1 MPSRK
6 LIIDGIE
13 VEADDNATLLQVCES
28 TGAEIPRFCYHERL
42 SVAGN
47 CRMCLVEWVGAPKPQ
62 SSCALQVKDIPPN
75 RDGTPAKINTKSP
88 IATRAREGVMEFLLI
103 NHPLD
108 CPICDQGGECDLQD
122 QAMGYGRAAFNRF
135 HENKRAV
142 EDKNMGP
149 LVKTVMT
156 RCIQCTRCIRFATE
170 ICGVDDLGA
179 TGRGEDMEITTYL
192 EKAFASELSG
202 NVVDLCPVGA
212 LTSKPYAFNARPW
225 ELRKTDSIDVMDAQ
239 GCNIRIDARGP
250 QVMRVL
256 PRLNEAVNEEWIS
269 DKARHA
275 CDGLMRQ
282 RLDRPYIRK
291 SGKLQPATWAEAFA
305 AIAARVA
312 ATTPDKMAAVVGDLA
327 AAEEIKALKDLMLAL
342 GVKNIDCRQDGARL
356 GGSRQSYLF
365 NTTIAGVEAADA
377 ILLVGANPRWEAP
390 VLNARIRKTWLAGNI
405 RIAGIGVVP
414 NQTYPVQDLGAEVAV
429 LEQIA
434 NGGHDF
440 AKILRDAKRPMI
452 VVGASAV
459 ARADGAAI
467 LRLAAKIAA
476 DTGMIGPAGGPA
488 EGGWNGFNVLHT
500 AASRVAALDLGF
512 VPGTNSDGT
521 SGRDVAAI
529 VDGAQKGEIDFIYS
543 LGADEFDCSHLGRAF
558 VVYQGSHGDAGAH
571 NADIVLPGAAYT
583 EKEGLYAN
591 FEGRVQP
598 AHRAAFPP
606 GEAKEDWAIL
616 RALSDVLGKRLPY
629 DTLAALRAAIVA
641 DAPHFADHHEL
652 VPHGGAGATDWSQV
666 GADTP
671 LDAAQPLRSAMTD
684 FYLTNAIAR
693 ASATM
698 AECSREFVT
707 GAQPMAAE

>member
-6 LIIDGIE
+6 LIIDGHE

-62 SSCALQVKDIPPN
+62 ASCALQVKDVFPN
-75 RDGTPAKINTKSP
+75 RDGTPAKINTNSP
-88 IATRAREGVMEFLLI
+88 IARKAREGVMEFLLI

-135 HENKRAV
+135 HESKRAV
-142 EDKNMGP
+142 EDKYMGP

-156 RCIQCTRCIRFATE
+156 RCIQCTRCVRFATE
-170 ICGVDDLGA
+170 IAGVEDFGA

-225 ELRKTDSIDVMDAQ
+225 ELRHTDSIDVMDAQ
-239 GCNIRIDARGP
+239 GANIRIDARGP

-275 CDGLMRQ
+275 CDGLVRQ
-282 RLDRPYIRK
+282 RLDRPYVRK
-291 SGKLQPATWAEAFA
+291 SGKLVPATWGEAFA
-305 AIAARVA
+305 AIAARIA
-312 ATTPDKMAAVVGDLA
+312 STTPDKMAAVVGDLA
-327 AAEEIKALKDLMLAL
+327 AAEEIKALKDLMAAL
-342 GVKNIDCRQDGARL
+342 GVRNTDCRQDGAKL
-356 GGSRQSYLF
+356 GGARQSYLF

-390 VLNARIRKTWLAGNI
+390 VLNARIRKTWLAGNVA
-405 RIAGIGVVP
+405 IAGIGVTM
-414 NQTYPVQDLGAEVAV
+414 NQTYPVKDLGAGVAV

-459 ARADGAAI
+459 ARADGAAV
-467 LRLAAKIAA
+467 LRLAARIAA

-488 EGGWNGFNVLHT
+488 EGGWNGFNILHT

-512 VPGTNSDGT
+512 VPGPNSDGT
-521 SGRDVAAI
+521 AGRDIAAI

-571 NADIVLPGAAYT
+571 NADVILPGAAYT

-591 FEGRVQP
+591 FEGRVQRTR
-598 AHRAAFPP
+598 RAVFPP

-629 DTLAALRAAIVA
+629 DTLEALRAAVAA
-641 DAPHFADHHEL
+641 DAPHFANLDEHI
-652 VPHGGAGATDWSQV
+652 PHGGATATDWTAV
-666 GADTP
+666 GADMP
-671 LDAAQPLRSAMTD
+671 LDTSHALGSTIPD
-684 FYLTNAIAR
+684 YYLTNAIAR
-693 ASATM
+693 ASETM
-698 AECSREFVT
+698 AACSREFVA
-707 GAQPMAAE
+707 GAAQMAAE